1 MNKKNVN
8 SYIAIG
14 IILLIIPLILGLLA
28 NVLSTYDPY
37 ETDPLIRLK
46 SPNSEHIMGTDDLGR
61 DVFTRTLYGIRIS
74 LYIGFMV
81 TFFSLIIGVVVGTV
95 SAFYPWTSRIL
106 MRLVDG
112 IMAFPTIILA
122 ISLAGI
128 LGSGTKN
135 IIIALSISY
144 FPMIARITKNATLEV
159 LGMEYIESAIALGK
173 NDLYII
179 FNYILPNIASRVM
192 VQVTFT
198 FAMAILNESILS
210 FLGVG
215 IKVPTP
221 SLGGMVNDGRNYI
234 STAPWIITFP
244 GLIISWIVLSL
255 NMIGDGMRDALDPR
269 CKNRG

>member
-1 MNKKNVN
+1 MIMNKKNVN

-128 LGSGTKN
+128 LG
-135 IIIALSISY
+135 
-144 FPMIARITKNATLEV
+144 
-159 LGMEYIESAIALGK
+159 
-173 NDLYII
+173 
-179 FNYILPNIASRVM
+179 
-192 VQVTFT
+192 
-198 FAMAILNESILS
+198 
-210 FLGVG
+210 
-215 IKVPTP
+215 
-221 SLGGMVNDGRNYI
+221 
-234 STAPWIITFP
+234 
-244 GLIISWIVLSL
+244 
-255 NMIGDGMRDALDPR
+255 
-269 CKNRG
+269 